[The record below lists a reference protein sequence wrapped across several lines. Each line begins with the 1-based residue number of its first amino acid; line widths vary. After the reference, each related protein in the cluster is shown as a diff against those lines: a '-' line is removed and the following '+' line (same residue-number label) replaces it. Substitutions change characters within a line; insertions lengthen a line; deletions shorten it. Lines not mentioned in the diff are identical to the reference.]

1 MCGLLLLRNFYDWT
15 VPEAWEAVL
24 FRSDIQYALNLE
36 PGFEVSQRTIHRDLE
51 ALSAARIPVSAVRG
65 AQGGWQLE
73 KGWRTQV
80 PLEESLMELGILD
93 SFGVVE
99 LVSYIEGHWSIQIL
113 DSEITKE
120 KFGGINK
127 MASLIASKL
136 GTQASPQAPALE
148 G

>member
-1 MCGLLLLRNFYDWT
+1 MRHDEIVEQLLSYIYSTN
-15 VPEAWEAVL
+15 
-24 FRSDIQYALNLE
+24 
-36 PGFEVSQRTIHRDLE
+36 
-51 ALSAARIPVSAVRG
+51 PVAEECRP
-65 AQGGWQLE
+65 L
-73 KGWRTQV
+73 

-120 KFGGINK
+120 KFGGIDNPTWHGMMVSLGAIDK
-127 MASLIASKL
+127 MARLIASKL
-136 GTQASPQAPALE
+136 GAQASPQAPALE

>member
-1 MCGLLLLRNFYDWT
+1 MRHDEIVEQLLSYIYSTN
-15 VPEAWEAVL
+15 
-24 FRSDIQYALNLE
+24 
-36 PGFEVSQRTIHRDLE
+36 
-51 ALSAARIPVSAVRG
+51 PVAEECRP
-65 AQGGWQLE
+65 L
-73 KGWRTQV
+73 

-136 GTQASPQAPALE
+136 GAQASPQAPALE

>member
-1 MCGLLLLRNFYDWT
+1 MRHDDIVEQLLSYVYSTN
-15 VPEAWEAVL
+15 
-24 FRSDIQYALNLE
+24 
-36 PGFEVSQRTIHRDLE
+36 
-51 ALSAARIPVSAVRG
+51 PVA
-65 AQGGWQLE
+65 E
-73 KGWRTQV
+73 KCRPV
-80 PLEESLMELGILD
+80 PLEESLLDLGILD

-127 MASLIASKL
+127 MARLIASKL
-136 GTQASPQAPALE
+136 DSRASPQAPALE